1 MPQVQSPAAVIKA
14 RRAET
19 PSRDRRIRLSEE
31 TSVMG
36 VVHED
41 ADAADQTEM
50 MFEANLAHPNIFQR
64 HDDVGSH
71 RTAVGQRHIESV
83 HLSFAVSLDRI
94 HFRNFYFASRK
105 RVSGAR
111 HSAGAAS
118 Q

>member
-1 MPQVQSPAAVIKA
+1 
-14 RRAET
+14 
-19 PSRDRRIRLSEE
+19 
-31 TSVMG
+31 MG

-111 HSAGAAS
+111 HSAGPPVNDDADSSGRLETGYPAPS
-118 Q
+118 GPPWGRITLA

>member
-1 MPQVQSPAAVIKA
+1 
-14 RRAET
+14 
-19 PSRDRRIRLSEE
+19 
-31 TSVMG
+31 MG

-41 ADAADQTEM
+41 ADAADQTEW

-94 HFRNFYFASRK
+94 HFRNFFFALRK
-105 RVSGAR
+105 RVIGAP
-111 HSAGAAS
+111 HSAGGPPFNDDADSSGHPETGYPAPS
-118 Q
+118 GPPWGRITVA